1 MSKLKLTLLIAVLL
15 TLVRVAIVY
24 FEQISPGEAYFA
36 ACAAHPAPA
45 YFDGPA
51 GTALTV
57 GQLELW
63 SSFSGRA
70 AAPVWALAATL
81 ACFYLVRRLN
91 SESAGFWA
99 AMALNALPIFNI
111 YALRISPELPA
122 LTFVLL
128 GAYAGWRAFDG
139 EKRAPLWWTLAGLLI
154 GVAANFV
161 YEAVVL
167 APALVIFLWYSR
179 KHRNAEGILSG
190 VIVLAIPLLCLLPA
204 LMWNAE
210 QNWIPLAGGTLQT
223 AWQFD
228 PGGAASALWRTIY
241 LISPVVAIGLLLVWI
256 ICGRGAGVHLRAR
269 FIFIGALPGILLG
282 IYQIY
287 RGEDPLFFF
296 LMATPFLLARSGELI
311 ALMPMGHLWAR
322 VAVLIAVVLTIP
334 AAMKVYDEGREWP
347 AAAAQMRKVF
357 TQRLEEGQDN
367 LFLIAQDAPMASVL
381 AYYLRDDLIP
391 PPGHPAVYVQ
401 ASQDISNQYALW
413 PSYDDFI
420 ATERPVDEF
429 FTEQKGENPFMERD
443 ALYVTRE
450 PLDALPQA
458 IQGAFEEVRLVDEI
472 GGPDAERLYIYLC
485 VNYQT
490 LPL

>member
-1 MSKLKLTLLIAVLL
+1 MSKLKLTLLLAVLL
-15 TLVRVAIVY
+15 TLVRLAVVY
-24 FEQISPGEAYFA
+24 FEQISPQEAYYA

-57 GQLELW
+57 GQLERW

-70 AAPVWALAATL
+70 VAPIWALAATL

-99 AMALNALPIFNI
+99 ALVLNALPIFNV
-111 YALRISPELPA
+111 YAIRINPELPA
-122 LTFVLL
+122 LTFAIL
-128 GAYAGWRAFDG
+128 GLYAAWRAFEA

-154 GVAANFV
+154 GVAGFFV
-161 YEAVVL
+161 YAAVIL

-179 KHRNAEGILSG
+179 KHRNAEGVVSGIILL
-190 VIVLAIPLLCLLPA
+190 IVPLLCLAPA
-204 LMWNAE
+204 FQWNAD

-228 PGGAASALWRTIY
+228 PVGAGTALLRAIY
-241 LISPVVAIGLLLVWI
+241 LLSPMVAIGLLLVWF
-256 ICGRGAGVHLRAR
+256 ICGRGARVHLRAR
-269 FIFIGALPGILLG
+269 FIFIGALPGLVAG
-282 IYQIY
+282 FYTIY
-287 RGEDPLFFF
+287 RGGDPLFY
-296 LMATPFLLARSGELI
+296 FLLATPLLLARTGELI
-311 ALMPMGHLWAR
+311 ALLPMGHLWGR
-322 VAVLIAVVLTIP
+322 IAVLLSIVLTFP
-334 AAMKVYDEGREWP
+334 AASEVYHQGHEWP
-347 AAAAQMRKVF
+347 GAAAQVRKIFV
-357 TQRLEEGQDN
+357 QRLEEGQDN
-367 LFLIAQDAPMASVL
+367 LFLIAQDAPMASAL
-381 AYYLRDDLIP
+381 GYYLKDDLIP

-420 ATERPVDEF
+420 ATDRPVDEF
-429 FTEQKGENPFMERD
+429 FTEQKGENPFLERD

-450 PLDALPQA
+450 PFDALPQA